1 MKISAGTDIGKIR
14 ATNQDS
20 YEIGELPD
28 GGAWAVVCDGM
39 GGHAGGHV
47 ASRMAVDRIA
57 KDIRENFRNGMSPS
71 SVKNILESSIVAANL
86 EIYDRSQN
94 DDEVRGMGTTA
105 VAAVCTGENCVI
117 ANVGDSRCYKLSAE
131 GVTQITKD
139 HSLVQEMVDAG
150 LITPEQAAMH
160 PRKNVITRALGIE
173 EDVAV
178 DFTELS
184 LAVGDMLLLCS
195 DGLSNLVTNEEMT
208 ACTSDG
214 NIFDYAER
222 LIGLANEKGGQD
234 NITAVIIA

>member
-1 MKISAGTDIGKIR
+1 MKISAGTDVGKLR

-39 GGHAGGHV
+39 GGHAGGNV

-57 KDIRENFRNGMSPS
+57 KDIKENFRSGMSSS
-71 SVKNILESSIVAANL
+71 SVKNILEASIVAANL
-86 EIYDRSQN
+86 EIFDRSLQ
-94 DDEVRGMGTTA
+94 DEEVRGMGTTA
-105 VAAVCTGENCVI
+105 VIAVCIGENCVV

-131 GVTQITKD
+131 SVTQITKD

-150 LITPEQAAMH
+150 LISPEQAAVH

-184 LAVGDMLLLCS
+184 LAPGDKLLLCS
-195 DGLSNLVTNEEMT
+195 DGLSNLVTETEMA
-208 ACTSDG
+208 ACTSDPD
-214 NIFDYAER
+214 IFNYAKR
-222 LIGLANEKGGQD
+222 LIDLANEKGGHD
-234 NITAVIIA
+234 NITAVVMA

>member
-1 MKISAGTDIGKIR
+1 MKISAGTDIGKVR
-14 ATNQDS
+14 ASNQDS

-39 GGHAGGHV
+39 GGHAGGNV
-47 ASRMAVDRIA
+47 ASRIAVERIA

-105 VAAVCTGENCVI
+105 VIAVCTGSNCVI
-117 ANVGDSRCYKLSAE
+117 ANVGDSRCYRLSAE

-150 LITPEQAAMH
+150 LLSPEQAAVH

-184 LAVGDMLLLCS
+184 LAPGDMLLLCS
-195 DGLSNLVTNEEMT
+195 DGLSNLVTTQEM
-208 ACTSDG
+208 AECTSDG
-214 NIFDYAER
+214 DIFNYAER
-222 LIGLANEKGGQD
+222 LIALANEKGGQD
-234 NITAVIIA
+234 NITAVVIA